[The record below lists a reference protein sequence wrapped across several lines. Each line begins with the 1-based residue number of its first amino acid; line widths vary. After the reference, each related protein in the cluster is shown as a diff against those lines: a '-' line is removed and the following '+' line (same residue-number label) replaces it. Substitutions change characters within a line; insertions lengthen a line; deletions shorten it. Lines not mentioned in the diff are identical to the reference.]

1 MIYTIIP
8 IENSHIKPLAAL
20 EKQCFTSPWSVE
32 SIAEQLDNP
41 LAHFLVTVAGKA
53 VAGYIGTQE
62 IAGECYITNIAVSP
76 EYRRSG
82 IAQAPPLTSGKR
94 LSDAGFSKRRAR
106 LSRARRGGRANP
118 IGSANERA
126 LAPVRIATALR
137 SDRHGPVQA
146 STSMPAACSCVPL
159 SGFQPQVREL

>member
-32 SIAEQLDNP
+32 SIADQLVNP
-41 LAHFLVTVAGKA
+41 LAHFLVAAAGSA

-82 IAQAPPLTSGKR
+82 IAQALLTAAQEG
-94 LSDAGFSKRRAR
+94 ARAR
-106 LSRARRGGRANP
+106 GCSFITL
-118 IGSANERA
+118 E
-126 LAPVRIATALR
+126 VRV
-137 SDRHGPVQA
+137 SN
-146 STSMPAACSCVPL
+146 MPAIALYSKN
-159 SGFQPQVREL
+159 GFTVAGERRDFYTKPDENAYIMTKYFDKGAAP